1 MATKSI
7 HDDEDHPRLTAELF
21 AQAEAE
27 STLYRAWASGRL
39 PHAWMLTGPK
49 GVGKAT
55 LAYRFARFLLHSGES
70 QGQNPD
76 QTLDVPRNS
85 RTWRWVASGGHPDL
99 MVLERSVDEKGKKS
113 AFILAED
120 ARRLVDFARMT
131 AANGGWRVVIVD
143 ALEDMNKT
151 AANALLKILE
161 EPPTRMVL
169 LLVCHH
175 PGAVL
180 PTLHSRCCHLSLR
193 AMEHDQLCE
202 ILVRDCD
209 PPLDPGD
216 ARLLATL
223 SEGAQGKALAL
234 WDSGGVGL
242 YRDMI
247 AMIAGLLSGDGVAL
261 HRFADDIVS
270 PRAPDA
276 FETVMELYLW
286 WVGRVITLRASGGP
300 SWHGAE
306 ENLGT
311 ETICSVGQRGA
322 IADWLALR
330 DRVLICTAQTL
341 SLHLDRKQ
349 VVLSLFA
356 DLKNMGLKNM
366 SRS

>member
-1 MATKSI
+1 MAEN
-7 HDDEDHPRLTAELF
+7 DDEDHPRLTAELF

-70 QGQNPD
+70 QGQNPN
-76 QTLDVPRNS
+76 QTLDIPRTS
-85 RTWRWVASGGHPDL
+85 RTWKWVARGGHPDL
-99 MVLERSVDEKGKKS
+99 MVLERRVDEKGKKS

-120 ARRLVDFARMT
+120 ARKLIDFAHMT

-161 EPPTRMVL
+161 EPPARMAF

-193 AMEHDQLCE
+193 AMECDQLSE
-202 ILVRDCD
+202 ILVHVLRDCD
-209 PPLDPGD
+209 RPIDLAD

-223 SEGAQGKALAL
+223 SEGSQGKALAL
-234 WDSGGVGL
+234 WEVEGSDL
-242 YRDMI
+242 YQKMTH
-247 AMIAGLLSGDGVAL
+247 MIAGLLSGDGVAL
-261 HRFADDIVS
+261 HKFADDIIS
-270 PRAPDA
+270 PRALGA

-286 WVGRVITLRASGGP
+286 WVGRVIALRASGGARD
-300 SWHGAE
+300 AE

-311 ETICSVGQRGA
+311 ETMRSVGQRGT
-322 IADWLALR
+322 IGDWLALR
-330 DRVLICTAQTL
+330 DRVLSCTAQTV

-349 VVLSLFA
+349 VILSLFA
-356 DLKNMGLKNM
+356 DLKNVGLKNM